1 MSVFLR
7 ADKGRACSS
16 DEAGVGPE
24 DLVRCVGCGAGDGP
38 RSDLNVKGFFF
49 GLTAFSYLLLK
60 SFLC

>member
-24 DLVRCVGCGAGDGP
+24 EMVLCMGCGAGDGP
-38 RSDLNVKGFFF
+38 RSDLNVKVFFWVNCF
-49 GLTAFSYLLLK
+49 HVPAS
-60 SFLC
+60 

>member
-24 DLVRCVGCGAGDGP
+24 EMVLCVGCGAGDGP
-38 RSDLNVKGFFF
+38 RSDLNVKGFFWVNYCF
-49 GLTAFSYLLLK
+49 HAPAS
-60 SFLC
+60 

>member
-16 DEAGVGPE
+16 DEAGLGPE
-24 DLVRCVGCGAGDGP
+24 EMVLCMGCGAGDGP
-38 RSDLNVKGFFF
+38 RADLNVKVFF
-49 GLTAFSYLLLK
+49 GLTAFMHLLLE